1 MLTFGDLAILLDLRV
16 RKISQVRGDIPSI
29 LPTGINYGMDLS
41 GDGGYPKKPTIVP
54 QSMGIYNP
62 SIHYFMGISMILWK
76 YHGHFY
82 GHIMKYHETRTF
94 CVSCLSELGELKP
107 KNRQFMGIDHSPAHF
122 TANLSQVGFV
132 YYMWKNT
139 PKDTRVPLW
148 FRLHI

>member
-62 SIHYFMGISMILWK
+62 SIHHFMGISMILWK

-132 YYMWKNT
+132 YYM
-139 PKDTRVPLW
+139 
-148 FRLHI
+148 